1 MWRQVPLGLKKLS
14 CCTLLDVLKV
24 QNIFECD
31 GLKIEKVVR
40 YRNKNRPD
48 LQLFDK

>member
-31 GLKIEKVVR
+31 SLLTEKVVGF
-40 YRNKNRPD
+40 KIK
-48 LQLFDK
+48 QA